1 MNPLVFCPN
10 SAFEGGV
17 INILHAHLFNSPIQS
32 LPGAFPQFHQ
42 LNNIYAQ
49 MKRHLNCPG
58 LYNLYHADG
67 NCLNKFFT
75 GKVYH
80 GHDLPIWIN
89 DPIRSDYR
97 LMIVSDSPRRS
108 DNEMYDSVNTIPQL
122 SISSPF
128 GTHST
133 YWRRGRNGIVPQ
145 VIQAIIEEAKA
156 NCNLDL
162 SVYITDA
169 YKLCDGKN
177 YVSLNIIYKD
187 ILFEEIKHFR
197 PHYII
202 ALGNGA
208 FNLLQKTIKKN
219 TCISKTKIA
228 IVKHPSKRNGGAV
241 VKFQEDLTDI
251 LKPEL
256 CKEIT
261 KE

>member
-1 MNPLVFCPN
+1 MNPLLFCPN
-10 SAFEGGV
+10 SAFKGGV

-32 LPGAFPQFHQ
+32 LPGAFPQFNQ

-49 MKRHLNCPG
+49 MKRLLNCPG

-80 GHDLPIWIN
+80 GHDIPIWIN

-108 DNEMYDSVNTIPQL
+108 DNEMYDKSKTVSQL

-145 VIQAIIEEAKA
+145 VVQAIIEKAKI
-156 NCNLDL
+156 NCNLEL

-169 YKLCDGKN
+169 YKLCNSNG
-177 YVSLNIIYKD
+177 YVSLNRNRVYID
-187 ILFEEIKHFR
+187 ILCKEIKLYN
-197 PHYII
+197 PNYII
-202 ALGNGA
+202 ALGNRA
-208 FNLLQKTIKKN
+208 NNLLYQTLKRCVCLSQIKHKM
-219 TCISKTKIA
+219 IP
-228 IVKHPSKRNGGAV
+228 HPSRQTRES
-241 VKFQEDLTDI
+241 FQSRIIEI
-251 LKPEL
+251 LKQEL